1 MKAFLCLGAMILFL
15 SILALPALPEYRQ
28 KLISSTKAFLID
40 GERYL
45 LEKAAGDDASLIR
58 GELKRHGLDL
68 PIPGNPQPANPYFK
82 DALRADN
89 GTASSAPI
97 PIPQGLHLEHV
108 VQLVSDSGPVEL
120 VVGSMDTRGP
130 SARNRLPESGW
141 KRIEATQGREP
152 IAVSMRK
159 NGKETFLVFLE
170 EKRGKFL
177 LVRKPE

>member
-1 MKAFLCLGAMILFL
+1 LKAFPCLGALILIL

-28 KLISSTKAFLID
+28 NIFSSTKAFLID
-40 GERYL
+40 GKRYL
-45 LEKAAGDDASLIR
+45 LEKAAGGDLSLIR
-58 GELKRHGLDL
+58 RELKRHGWDV
-68 PIPGNPQPANPYFK
+68 PIPGKPQPANPYFE

-89 GTASSAPI
+89 GTASSTPI
-97 PIPQGLHLEHV
+97 PLPQGLHLEHV
-108 VQLVSDSGPVEL
+108 VQLMPDSGPVEL

-141 KRIEATQGREP
+141 KRIEAAQGQEP
-152 IAVSMRK
+152 IAVAMRK